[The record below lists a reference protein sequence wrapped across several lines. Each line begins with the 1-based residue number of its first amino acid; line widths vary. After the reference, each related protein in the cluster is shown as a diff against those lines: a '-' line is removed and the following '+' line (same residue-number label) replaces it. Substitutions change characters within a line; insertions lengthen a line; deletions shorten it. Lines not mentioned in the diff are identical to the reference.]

1 RGHCE
6 ERSNEA
12 ILTNWDIAYS
22 DHAFRS
28 LRPSGARDDILG
40 VVGQP
45 LKAAATTFIVPMMIG
60 MCLRLKIPK
69 QQNSAFIAIGK
80 EQ

>member
-1 RGHCE
+1 NWHFCKFRGHCE
-6 ERSNEA
+6 ERSDEA

-40 VVGQP
+40 VTGQP
-45 LKAAATTFIVPMMIG
+45 LKAAATTFIVRQRRSS
-60 MCLRLKIPK
+60 LRLKIPK
-69 QQNSAFIAIGK
+69 Q
-80 EQ
+80 